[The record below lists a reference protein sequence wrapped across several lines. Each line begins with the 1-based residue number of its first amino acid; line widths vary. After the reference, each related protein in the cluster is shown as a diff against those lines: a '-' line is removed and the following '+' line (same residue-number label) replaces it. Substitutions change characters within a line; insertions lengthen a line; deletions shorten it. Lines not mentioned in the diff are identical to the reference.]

1 MQYACLQLCGRQSS
15 SPPLSLS
22 CCMCVRARVTGLCT
36 DPIRDSERARGS
48 EQQHTTKC
56 QWPAGI
62 INGTRSALSPGQ
74 VSFDLF
80 IATKHSPFTVHRS
93 LFTIHHSQSSPFT
106 DLTFSH
112 LTITIIVIYITII
125 SASENDERERVGE
138 RGSERGD
145 CK

>member
-1 MQYACLQLCGRQSS
+1 M
-15 SPPLSLS
+15 PPALWQTEQLSLTL
-22 CCMCVRARVTGLCT
+22 CVCVLARVTGLCT
-36 DPIRDSERARGS
+36 DPIRDRQRERES

-74 VSFDLF
+74 ASFDLF
-80 IATKHSPFTVHRS
+80 IATKHSPFTIHSVHC
-93 LFTIHHSQSSPFT
+93 SQCSPFT

-125 SASENDERERVGE
+125 SASENDE
-138 RGSERGD
+138 
-145 CK
+145 

>member
-1 MQYACLQLCGRQSS
+1 MHASS
-15 SPPLSLS
+15 SVADRAALPPSLSLS
-22 CCMCVRARVTGLCT
+22 PGVCVLARVTGLCT
-36 DPIRDSERARGS
+36 DPIRDSERERGS

-74 VSFDLF
+74 ASFDLF
-80 IATKHSPFTVHRS
+80 IATKHSPFTIHRS
-93 LFTIHHSQSSPFT
+93 LFTIHHSQCSPFN

-125 SASENDERERVGE
+125 SATENDERERVGE